1 MTQITNVSVLKKTSE
16 NSSVE
21 LEEKSQE
28 GTLIKIWKN
37 CPLKRKSLLT
47 KLFNTMSILKD
58 HLSIQH
64 WRFFQLKNSSQKA
77 SI

>member
-1 MTQITNVSVLKKTSE
+1 MTQIINASVQKKISE
-16 NSSVE
+16 SLSVE

-28 GTLIKIWKN
+28 ETLIKIWKN
-37 CPLKRKSLLT
+37 FLLKKKSSLT

-58 HLSIQH
+58 HSSIQH